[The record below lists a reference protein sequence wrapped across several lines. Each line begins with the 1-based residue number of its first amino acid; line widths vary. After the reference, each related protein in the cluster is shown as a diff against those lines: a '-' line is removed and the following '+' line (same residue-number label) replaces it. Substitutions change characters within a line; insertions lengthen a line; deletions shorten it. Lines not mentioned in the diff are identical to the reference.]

1 MNAQRRQWLQ
11 RLALLT
17 GAGLAGRADASDAI
31 SPRGKNPPRIYMVT
45 WRGRTEVERGFTDY
59 WREHAGA
66 AEWVW
71 RDAAQ
76 NRDTLQTI
84 RAEIADTQPDLVHT
98 WGTPPTLAL
107 AGTFDKPDAVIASRI
122 PLVFSAVAD
131 PVGARLVARRE
142 DLALPTRRL
151 SGVTHVAPL
160 SAQWEAMNAYRP
172 TQRIGIIYNRLE
184 PNAVATLA
192 DWQQLAARI
201 GIEIVAEPFDVNA
214 AQQATVDGIEEKLA
228 RLKAANVEWLYL
240 GPDSFLFTQ
249 VNTVASLAT
258 ELGIPT
264 FAATESHLNTKT
276 PVTAGLVSKFLHVGQ
291 FAAFKGMRLLR
302 ESGGSGASPAAD
314 ATRAPAI
321 ETLRRFSLIVRMDS
335 AHQLK
340 LYPPLKLL
348 DIAEFR

>member
-1 MNAQRRQWLQ
+1 MNAQRR
-11 RLALLT
+11 RLLRQLVVA
-17 GAGLAGRADASDAI
+17 AGVGSVGPHVWSVDATNTTAKI
-31 SPRGKNPPRIYMVT
+31 KPRIYMVT

-76 NRDTLQTI
+76 NRETLQSI
-84 RAEIADTQPDLVHT
+84 RAEIMDAKPDLIHT

-107 AGTFDKPDAVIASRI
+107 AGAFDKPDAFIGKRI

-131 PVGARLVARRE
+131 PVGARLVGSRDE
-142 DLALPTRRL
+142 LMSPTRRIT
-151 SGVTHVAPL
+151 GVTHVAPL
-160 SAQWEAMNAYRP
+160 SAQWEAMQAYRP
-172 TQRIGIIYNRLE
+172 TRRIGIIYNRLE
-184 PNAVATLA
+184 PNAMATLA
-192 DWQQLAARI
+192 DWQQLASRV
-201 GIEIVAEPFDVNA
+201 GIDIVAEPFHVNDS
-214 AQQATVDGIEEKLA
+214 QQPTIDGIEDKLG
-228 RLKAANVEWLYL
+228 RLKAASVDWLYL

-258 ELGIPT
+258 RLGIPT
-264 FAATESHLNTKT
+264 FAATESHLNAKT

-302 ESGGSGASPAAD
+302 ESQGPTETARG
-314 ATRAPAI
+314 PAI